1 MRRFSKPAWVQ
12 VGVLSALLV
21 LVLSDA
27 ALAAEGGQQ
36 WRPMYDITMR
46 WINFAILVFL
56 LYKYARKPLLD
67 FLKGERGE
75 IEKALAKVEAEKNEI
90 LEQVKQANQALEE
103 SKVRL
108 PELKARLIE
117 QGERR
122 KEELIQDARAQ
133 SLLVMEGAR
142 HKIEYQILRAREK
155 LVVELLDMAI
165 EEALKEMPH
174 VITAED
180 DRRRV
185 EKFLAIAEA
194 R

>member
-1 MRRFSKPAWVQ
+1 MRRFNKPAWLK

-21 LVLSDA
+21 LVLSEA

-36 WRPMYDITMR
+36 WRPVYDITMR
-46 WINFAILVFL
+46 WINFVILVFL

-90 LEQVKQANQALEE
+90 LEQVKQAGVALEE

-122 KEELIQDARAQ
+122 KEELIQEAQAQ

-142 HKIEYQILRAREK
+142 HKIEYQILRARQK
-155 LVVELLDMAI
+155 LVVELLDMAV
-165 EEALKEMPH
+165 EEALNELPH

-185 EKFLAIAEA
+185 EKFLAIADA